1 MNHDQVLDY
10 CPECGQRLPVFDS
23 VSIKYCPHC
32 GINLMSP
39 NQEIKPVEDTHHEE
53 SISHSFTSYTR
64 VDINQARIVESEN
77 SLKRLV
83 IEKLAESGQL
93 FFKTICILVTV
104 LIVSVGGY
112 FFISYVSAHSPITV
126 PAKADNYIDQSA
138 YLVKQ
143 ELQDAGFT
151 NIKMNPV
158 DDNTLYDVNMPL
170 TGWRLYS
177 VTVDPGNVIKISI
190 AGETDFQKGD
200 HFDREARVVITFYQE

>member
-83 IEKLAESGQL
+83 IEKLA
-93 FFKTICILVTV
+93 
-104 LIVSVGGY
+104 
-112 FFISYVSAHSPITV
+112 
-126 PAKADNYIDQSA
+126 DQDSCFSKP
-138 YLVKQ
+138 Y
-143 ELQDAGFT
+143 E
-151 NIKMNPV
+151 
-158 DDNTLYDVNMPL
+158 
-170 TGWRLYS
+170 
-177 VTVDPGNVIKISI
+177 
-190 AGETDFQKGD
+190 
-200 HFDREARVVITFYQE
+200 